1 MLNKNKFLYIFL
13 IIITL
18 GLILIF
24 WRKKYKVLKIKN
36 YLTTDNE
43 ITFSMQDLILYLG
56 GISNIVSSSATQKIV
71 RISFKNKAN
80 ISIEKIKKLNGISGI
95 AFQSSNIS
103 LVVGNCANYLS
114 TLLNKELNN
123 HE

>member
-24 WRKKYKVLKIKN
+24 WRKKYKILKTKN

-71 RISFKNKAN
+71 RISFKNKTN
-80 ISIEKIKKLNGISGI
+80 ISWPKL
-95 AFQSSNIS
+95 
-103 LVVGNCANYLS
+103 L
-114 TLLNKELNN
+114 
-123 HE
+123 

>member
-1 MLNKNKFLYIFL
+1 
-13 IIITL
+13 
-18 GLILIF
+18 
-24 WRKKYKVLKIKN
+24 
-36 YLTTDNE
+36 
-43 ITFSMQDLILYLG
+43 MQDLILYLG